1 MVLNF
6 VLINRT
12 GTEFIPLDGFSN
24 QAQNSS
30 DVPDAQDGYGLMIS
44 ELLVN
49 DFPTC
54 SSVPEDLTPL
64 PNDIGLPNTEVLID
78 RLI

>member
-1 MVLNF
+1 MVFNV

-24 QAQNSS
+24 QPQNSS
-30 DVPDAQDGYGLMIS
+30 DIPDGQDGYGLMIS
-44 ELLVN
+44 ELLGN

-54 SSVPEDLTPL
+54 SSVPEDLTPM
-64 PNDIGLPNTEVLID
+64 PNDIGLPNAEVLVD
-78 RLI
+78 RLN